1 MSFGK
6 DSSRVFIM
14 QDGVLT
20 EVGRLDNSAA
30 RAPLDPL
37 EEEVYRIFG
46 EYKELQ
52 AELAEARKK
61 PKSGE
66 FTKTQRAAVQMC
78 IDAYETEDWMSAGS
92 VGIQRLLD
100 ACDIIDRLT
109 AENAVIKNAQIAEL
123 AKVGTDE
130 EVIAYLHD
138 DRYYH
143 TKEEKRAA
151 TIIDRLTAELKD
163 KDEKIGRQA
172 ETILRF
178 DNYCR
183 VNDIDLEQILKGES

>member
-6 DSSRVFIM
+6 DSSLVFIM

-109 AENAVIKNAQIAEL
+109 AE
-123 AKVGTDE
+123 
-130 EVIAYLHD
+130 
-138 DRYYH
+138 
-143 TKEEKRAA
+143 
-151 TIIDRLTAELKD
+151 LKD